1 MGGIDMAELERH
13 SATIIDLRMELWH
26 RMRERNLIV
35 WKTKDG
41 TEIPINEMSDL
52 HLLNAF
58 KSSIRYGANIQDD
71 MALDHNDTWALE
83 HGY

>member
-1 MGGIDMAELERH
+1 MAELEKRN
-13 SATIIDLRMELWH
+13 ATSIDLRMEIWY

-58 KSSIRYGANIQDD
+58 IQSIRYNKIQDD
-71 MALDHNDTWALE
+71 MELDHNDTWALE
-83 HGY
+83 HGYI

>member
-1 MGGIDMAELERH
+1 MGGIDMAELEKH
-13 SATIIDLRMELWH
+13 SATIIDLRMELWY

-58 KSSIRYGANIQDD
+58 KSSIRYNTKIQDD
-71 MALDHNDTWALE
+71 MALDYNDTLALE

>member
-1 MGGIDMAELERH
+1 MIEFGKH
-13 SATIIDLRMELWH
+13 NATIIDLRMELWY
-26 RMRERNLIV
+26 RMRERNLVV

-58 KSSIRYGANIQDD
+58 KHSIRHNEIQDD
-71 MALDHNDTWALE
+71 MALGHNDTWALE
-83 HGY
+83 HGYI